1 MTDWRTIR
9 VAMAVAVVFASGVAV
24 GRMTAPTK
32 AGAET
37 SAGRPMIP
45 RGGRVQNAE
54 AMLGRMT
61 EELKLTQ
68 DQLAQVRP
76 IVREWAEEAKG
87 WPANSPG
94 RHAVA
99 ERHLARVRGLLKPEQ
114 LPAFDEALEKSRLRL
129 GLPGR

>member
-1 MTDWRTIR
+1 MTDGRTLR
-9 VAMAVAVVFASGVAV
+9 VAVAVAVVFASGVAV
-24 GRMTAPTK
+24 GRMTAPARVGTDS
-32 AGAET
+32 
-37 SAGRPMIP
+37 SAGRPLIP

-76 IVREWAEEAKG
+76 IIREWAEEARA

-99 ERHLARVRGLLKPEQ
+99 ERYLGRVRVLLKPEQ
-114 LPAFDEALEKSRLRL
+114 LPAFDEALEKSRARL